1 MERVRGESRGR
12 DSYGVWGRED
22 VVGCK
27 GSSLRYDMMGDIPHT
42 ASEDRREKYM
52 VALESGMVNLLVVCL
67 SWPGGAAKGALIPA
81 AGVFF
86 SHGERSVSHVMMAG
100 ARHHH
105 RSSTEGVA
113 VCSLAWIV

>member
-1 MERVRGESRGR
+1 
-12 DSYGVWGRED
+12 
-22 VVGCK
+22 
-27 GSSLRYDMMGDIPHT
+27 MMGGIPHT

-67 SWPGGAAKGALIPA
+67 SWPGRAAKGALIPA
-81 AGVFF
+81 AGVF
-86 SHGERSVSHVMMAG
+86 SHSERSVSHVMMAG